1 MQVTL
6 RQVQIDHGVF
16 QVRVSHEKLD
26 RPQVGP
32 GFHQGCRE
40 TVAKRVRTD
49 RLLDSCAFRR
59 FAADVPD
66 CMVRKRLLYA
76 AMTLGAGE
84 EINPGALPAEI
95 LAEGFEQL
103 GRHRYIAVPRTLALV
118 NVDHHTLAI
127 DVTDFQERGLSAAY
141 AGREEKHEDGP
152 VCP

>member
-16 QVRVSHEKLD
+16 QVRVAHEKLD

-32 GFHQGCRE
+32 GLHQGCRE
-40 TVAKRVRTD
+40 TVAKCVRTD

-66 CMVRKRLLYA
+66 CVIGKRPLYS

-84 EINPGALPAEI
+84 EINLGAFPAKI
-95 LAEGFEQL
+95 LAKGFEQP
-103 GRHRYIAVPRTLALV
+103 GRHRYVAVSRTFALV

-127 DVTDFQERGLSAAY
+127 DVADF
-141 AGREEKHEDGP
+141 
-152 VCP
+152 